1 MATPI
6 RGTSSLT
13 ADAALRAIRSAS
25 PGDVRPADTAL
36 YVHSIVALGEAFKL
50 KSSVLLA
57 QAWHETG
64 AFGPSGRWRELNPAG
79 LGITAAG
86 DATPYFLIDGD
97 EAAAIHVWTML
108 VALRLFDRA
117 AEIALPAAANEWK
130 DRWTAKYQDPAC
142 PEVRDVEDLNLI
154 YSGNRATWATDPG
167 YATKIIAVLD
177 RLFPNGEP
185 HAAEPEE
192 DAPLVF
198 GRVPHPEYH
207 DRPIAKAEGAG
218 QNNLGKRSVK
228 GVVWHRMLG
237 SLNGTDGFFRRG
249 DVNAL
254 TDYGVGVESID
265 GSAFDGVIYRWND
278 PYGYQSGWASGPV
291 LAPWGD
297 GVSFVRK
304 YGINGVNRDQVS
316 IEISGQYA
324 TPLTEAARKSVV
336 DLTAYF
342 ADQYGIPWNEFPVSR
357 QDGFSFVR
365 WHQEFTG
372 PQEKVCP
379 GAEVIRETD
388 ALMERVKQ
396 KLKRHQT
403 GGAAEKLSADG
414 PEFAAPIT
422 YPWLARETAAEGLDR
437 AIDDTPVYYF
447 PSVYLTIEE
456 TPRNQHAGPDA
467 PPIGP
472 PIEQGTQFRAD
483 YVFRS
488 RGISWILTPYGTRV
502 RASALLPKIQITT
515 GGTISVRREED
526 GRPEVVRHADV

>member
-1 MATPI
+1 MP
-6 RGTSSLT
+6 
-13 ADAALRAIRSAS
+13 
-25 PGDVRPADTAL
+25 PG
-36 YVHSIVALGEAFKL
+36 
-50 KSSVLLA
+50 
-57 QAWHETG
+57 
-64 AFGPSGRWRELNPAG
+64 
-79 LGITAAG
+79 
-86 DATPYFLIDGD
+86 
-97 EAAAIHVWTML
+97 
-108 VALRLFDRA
+108 
-117 AEIALPAAANEWK
+117 
-130 DRWTAKYQDPAC
+130 
-142 PEVRDVEDLNLI
+142 
-154 YSGNRATWATDPG
+154 ATDPG

-177 RLFPNGEP
+177 RLFPVGEP
-185 HAAEPEE
+185 HAAEPVA

-198 GRVPHPEYH
+198 GRVPHPAYH
-207 DRPIAKAEGAG
+207 NRPIAKAEGAG

-254 TDYGVGVESID
+254 TDYGVGVASID
-265 GSAFDGVIYRWND
+265 GNAFDGVIYRWND

-403 GGAAEKLSADG
+403 GGAAEKLAADA

-447 PSVYLTIEE
+447 PSVYLTFEE

-472 PIEQGTQFRAD
+472 PIEKGTQFRAD

-515 GGTISVRREED
+515 GGTISVRREEN